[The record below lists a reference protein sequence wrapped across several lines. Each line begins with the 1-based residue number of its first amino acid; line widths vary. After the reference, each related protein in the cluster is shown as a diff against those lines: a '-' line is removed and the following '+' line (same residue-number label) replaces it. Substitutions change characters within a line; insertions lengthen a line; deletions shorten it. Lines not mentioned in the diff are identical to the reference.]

1 MAKEINSL
9 KELISW
15 SYANLARSHSA
26 LDEGCVKYK
35 VHHHMIR
42 AKLYKGLVA
51 GSMSM
56 GTLFDDE
63 KIKIHNGG
71 HCSYCGS
78 KENIA
83 VDHLIPRVKGGGDA
97 GDNLIPACRSCN
109 SSKGGQDLMEWYEK
123 KKDFPPLLILRRY
136 LKVVYRYC
144 KSNDLLD
151 TTLDEAEEL
160 ELPFDFK
167 LIPRVLPP
175 LQDICLLTSP
185 HS

>member
-1 MAKEINSL
+1 MAK
-9 KELISW
+9 
-15 SYANLARSHSA
+15 
-26 LDEGCVKYK
+26 
-35 VHHHMIR
+35 
-42 AKLYKGLVA
+42 LV
-51 GSMSM
+51 
-56 GTLFDDE
+56 
-63 KIKIHNGG
+63 
-71 HCSYCGS
+71 
-78 KENIA
+78 
-83 VDHLIPRVKGGGDA
+83 
-97 GDNLIPACRSCN
+97 PACRSCN

-175 LQDICLLTSP
+175 LQDICLLTLP